1 MASKVS
7 PTAGAVRLPGLRQC
21 VDTTIGGYSPS
32 FTKPTLATPTTFAK
46 CSAPRIACFEC
57 PYAAS
62 SIARIAVSG
71 WLIGSTPTRLTID
84 VTVPSASAS
93 THAARCSRPRCG
105 SPGNSTHP
113 DATPAHSGSEGTVS
127 DGGCSIISAGGVWS
141 AKCPGA
147 TADSPTTG
155 PSASTSPTVPGSGSS
170 GKSSRT
176 PKIVVVESNPGS
188 DATRTATMSSCA
200 HSLVE
205 SGQRPETTKPFSEP
219 CEWNGATSMA
229 RPDPVLISVASL
241 TLRFR
246 QHAVCG
252 GGLQGDTTVAGLS
265 EDQALGLRGG
275 RGEAILDVGPIHHV
289 PERFDVV
296 GLHVLVLQ
304 IERVLPH
311 VDLQQRDDA
320 QRHVGLL
327 VVELERQQLVAEAV
341 VPQHRPARPL
351 QAVGGGGELR
361 LERVERAECV
371 VERRGEIARRLV
383 ATLRRQVLPP
393 DRVVHVTPEMER
405 KVLLVQED

>member
-105 SPGNSTHP
+105 SPG
-113 DATPAHSGSEGTVS
+113 
-127 DGGCSIISAGGVWS
+127 GVWS

-205 SGQRPETTKPFSEP
+205 SGQRPETTNPFSEP

-320 QRHVGLL
+320 QR
-327 VVELERQQLVAEAV
+327 
-341 VPQHRPARPL
+341 
-351 QAVGGGGELR
+351 
-361 LERVERAECV
+361 
-371 VERRGEIARRLV
+371 
-383 ATLRRQVLPP
+383 
-393 DRVVHVTPEMER
+393 
-405 KVLLVQED
+405 